1 MANRFEAKI
10 KLGNMKAAP
19 LTHTGFRGRVLKK
32 GDGFT
37 TTNPEEAAYY
47 KAQPGFAVTVT
58 QGRLTGGKP
67 VKAAPVDEEEVDED
81 DEDDRD
87 EEVGG
92 TYEKADLKKMKVDD
106 LKALIEND
114 EDLPLSVKDLPKKAG
129 KKEIIEA
136 IMEAQSGGEESDDE
150 GDGDDDDEEGSDD
163 EESDDDEDD
172 DED

>member
-19 LTHTGFRGRVLKK
+19 LTHTGFRGRALKK

-47 KAQPGFAVTVT
+47 RAQPGFSVTVT
-58 QGRLTGGKP
+58 QGKLTGGKP
-67 VKAAPVDEEEVDED
+67 VKAAPVDEDEVDED
-81 DEDDRD
+81 DDEDRD

-136 IMEAQSGGEESDDE
+136 ILEAQSGGEESDGDE
-150 GDGDDDDEEGSDD
+150 GDDDEEGSDD
-163 EESDDDEDD
+163 DEESDEEEDD